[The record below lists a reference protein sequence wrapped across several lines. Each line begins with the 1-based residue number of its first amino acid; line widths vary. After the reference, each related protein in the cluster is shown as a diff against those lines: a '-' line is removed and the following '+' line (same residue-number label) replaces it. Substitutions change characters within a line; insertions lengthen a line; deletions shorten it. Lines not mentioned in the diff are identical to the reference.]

1 LAVILAVSISSGS
14 WNVST
19 GRFSLKNNFSLNVAN
34 SLAVTPTSSFYFLH
48 KKPQK
53 RLGWYFKISGVE
65 LANSFRPLK
74 QTF

>member
-1 LAVILAVSISSGS
+1 VAVILAVSISSGS

-53 RLGWYFKISGVE
+53 RLGWYFKYQVWN
-65 LANSFRPLK
+65 L
-74 QTF
+74 QTPFAL